1 MEEEHLVVGA
11 ICACSPFYAKANI
24 EELEFYAPNINL
36 TQESMKSWVQIV
48 DNITIKV
55 DIASMSL

>member
-24 EELEFYAPNINL
+24 EELEFYTPNINL
-36 TQESMKSWVQIV
+36 TQESMKSRSKLLILSQ
-48 DNITIKV
+48 
-55 DIASMSL
+55 LRRY

>member
-24 EELEFYAPNINL
+24 EELEFYTPNINL
-36 TQESMKSWVQIV
+36 TQESMKSRSKLLILSQLRRYSS
-48 DNITIKV
+48 K
-55 DIASMSL
+55 